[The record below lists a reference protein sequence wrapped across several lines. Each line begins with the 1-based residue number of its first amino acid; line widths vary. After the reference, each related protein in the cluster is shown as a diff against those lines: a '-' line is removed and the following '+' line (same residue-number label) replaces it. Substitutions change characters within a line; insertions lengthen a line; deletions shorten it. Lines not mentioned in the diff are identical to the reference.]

1 MCFKMNILIYAASFG
16 ECALWDI
23 FRRAGEYTLME
34 IAFKVDAFSIKNIV
48 AKIWQPVRVLP

>member
-48 AKIWQPVRVLP
+48 AKI